1 MMDFSENFVHVT
13 QDEIQKAFFDQT
25 SSTIFTTM
33 LYFEDNGQVS
43 SEPYC
48 ILSDFKGY
56 QGSKGHDKYAV
67 SHYTRILVKDFQNRH
82 PNFDLQK
89 IEFLSDGTGQH
100 FKQKYSLCQV
110 LTLNFPH
117 LTVIW
122 NFSPTS
128 HVKGPIDGI
137 GGTLKRR
144 VTEKV
149 MGMRGKVKS
158 TVHFSK
164 LAEEVCPSVRIRYI
178 SGDDTVQFIEDAKL
192 IEGWTKP
199 SEIKTTPNTHDQ
211 HYFRG
216 LSPYI
221 VCSNIYSG
229 REGDKVHVFRKQVT
243 EPSTQEE
250 VCEPDTSVN
259 TEKED
264 EDFVVRIT
272 TTSFQP
278 RDWCLVHLKTSNT
291 RYIAQLLTE
300 APAQKNHF
308 DVDYYKVVPLT
319 GNTTFAKCGWPD
331 EDPVHIG
338 DFERKVDPP
347 KFPKVLK
354 GRKLSFPRDCLMD

>member
-1 MMDFSENFVHVT
+1 MFTAENPEVKVSFSKFYALKPEEVLLRHQTPASLCLCEYHANVKLLIDAIQWLPKSTTDLVEVIVCDSDNEHCMLQTCKDCKDLQLFDKLKARPGSSNTREVEYEQWEKPDGERLKRRTHSGTVFSVLDLLRGKLKYFLFHVYVKRQQVKYWRKRKESPGSNTLLVMMDFSENFVHVT

-128 HVKGPIDGI
+128 HGKGPIDGI

-149 MGMRGKVKS
+149 MGMRGKVES
-158 TVHFSK
+158 TA
-164 LAEEVCPSVRIRYI
+164 L
-178 SGDDTVQFIEDAKL
+178 
-192 IEGWTKP
+192 
-199 SEIKTTPNTHDQ
+199 
-211 HYFRG
+211 
-216 LSPYI
+216 
-221 VCSNIYSG
+221 
-229 REGDKVHVFRKQVT
+229 
-243 EPSTQEE
+243 
-250 VCEPDTSVN
+250 
-259 TEKED
+259 
-264 EDFVVRIT
+264 
-272 TTSFQP
+272 
-278 RDWCLVHLKTSNT
+278 
-291 RYIAQLLTE
+291 
-300 APAQKNHF
+300 
-308 DVDYYKVVPLT
+308 
-319 GNTTFAKCGWPD
+319 
-331 EDPVHIG
+331 
-338 DFERKVDPP
+338 
-347 KFPKVLK
+347 
-354 GRKLSFPRDCLMD
+354 